1 MSTQPHDPTEL
12 ARLRWQCRR
21 GMLELD
27 AILTRYLD
35 ERYPDASPTEQA
47 QFRELL
53 TIEDPVLNEWLIL
66 GRIPAAEPL
75 AAIAHRVRD

>member
-1 MSTQPHDPTEL
+1 MLKPADDSAEL

-27 AILTRYLD
+27 AILSRYLS
-35 ERYPDASPTEQA
+35 ERYPHASDMERD

-53 TIEDPVLNEWLIL
+53 KIEDPVLNEWLIL
-66 GRIPAAEPL
+66 GHIPSDEPL
-75 AAIAHRVRD
+75 AAIARRVRE